1 MLPMNNAHGAVIRG
15 EYPPFWKSI
24 RRYKKSKRRGQT
36 FEMNDI
42 RSLSLILFGMFL
54 IMTVV
59 RMSLPDS
66 MASIFNRF
74 FSLIVWC
81 EFAPRLSMGD
91 GSRDDPRGRWR
102 RVEDGG

>member
-1 MLPMNNAHGAVIRG
+1 M
-15 EYPPFWKSI
+15 
-24 RRYKKSKRRGQT
+24 RRGQT
-36 FEMNDI
+36 FEINDM

-66 MASIFNRF
+66 MASMFNWF
-74 FSLIVWC
+74 FSLIVWHG
-81 EFAPRLSMGD
+81 FALRPSMGD
-91 GSRDDPRGRWR
+91 GSRDEPRGMWT